1 MSTQL
6 DYYLSQIINGICQGS
21 IYALMAIGYSVVVGV
36 VGLVTFTHGEVI
48 MLGAFAAY
56 YTFEM
61 LGNNLVVGVLAS
73 FFASGLVGIFIFK
86 VCYER
91 FFNAPRHI
99 SLICTIGTSMLLR
112 NLAQIVF
119 GPNNKP
125 LLEVVPNRFYGQ
137 GVVGL
142 TLVQLIVIATVV
154 SLSFL
159 LFLFFNR
166 TRWGIMLRAVSQ
178 DKSAAAMMGINVRLT
193 AMLGNCIGCGL
204 GGVAGMLLAIYY
216 QTLVATMGGSAGM
229 KAFSSSVLGGLTN
242 IPSAAA
248 GGLCLGLVE
257 NLGITISSASFRDM
271 FAFIF
276 LLLVLIVKP
285 EGFARK
291 TGVRP

>member
-1 MSTQL
+1 MSIQL

-61 LGNNLVVGVLAS
+61 LGNNLIVGVLAS
-73 FFASGLVGIFIFK
+73 FLASAFIGIFIFK

-112 NLAQIVF
+112 NLAQIIF

-142 TLVQLIVIATVV
+142 TLVQLIVIATVI

>member
-1 MSTQL
+1 MSAQL

-61 LGNNLVVGVLAS
+61 LGNNLVIGVLAS
-73 FFASGLVGIFIFK
+73 FLASAFIGIFIFK

-142 TLVQLIVIATVV
+142 TLVQLIVIATVI

-276 LLLVLIVKP
+276 LLLVLIIKP

>member
-1 MSTQL
+1 MSAQL

-61 LGNNLVVGVLAS
+61 LGNNLIVGVLAS
-73 FFASGLVGIFIFK
+73 FLASAFIGIFIFK

-112 NLAQIVF
+112 NLAQIIF

-142 TLVQLIVIATVV
+142 TLVQLIVIATVI

>member
-1 MSTQL
+1 M
-6 DYYLSQIINGICQGS
+6 DYYLSQVINGICQGS

-56 YTFEM
+56 FTFQ
-61 LGNNLVVGVLAS
+61 LVGNNLVIGVIAS
-73 FFASGLVGIFIFK
+73 FMASAFIGIFIFK
-86 VCYER
+86 ICYER

-99 SLICTIGTSMLLR
+99 SLICTIGTSMLLK
-112 NLAQIVF
+112 NLAQIIF

-125 LLEVVPNRFYGQ
+125 LLEVVPNKFYGQ

-142 TLVQLIVIATVV
+142 TLVQVIVIATVI

-159 LFLFFNR
+159 LFLFFNK

-178 DKSAAAMMGINVRLT
+178 DRNAAAMMGINVRLT
-193 AMLGNCIGCGL
+193 SLLGNSIGCGL

-216 QTLVATMGGSAGM
+216 QTLIATMGGSAGM

-242 IPSAAA
+242 IPSAAV
-248 GGLCLGLVE
+248 GGLCLGIIE
-257 NLGITISSASFRDM
+257 NLGITISSASYRDI

-276 LLLVLIVKP
+276 LLLVLIIKP
-285 EGFARK
+285 EGFAKK

>member
-1 MSTQL
+1 
-6 DYYLSQIINGICQGS
+6 
-21 IYALMAIGYSVVVGV
+21 
-36 VGLVTFTHGEVI
+36 VI

-73 FFASGLVGIFIFK
+73 FLASAFIGIFIFK

-112 NLAQIVF
+112 NLAQIIF

-142 TLVQLIVIATVV
+142 TLVQLIVIATVIA
-154 SLSFL
+154 LSFL